1 MRSCALAVLLS
12 VTLLLTAQ
20 SRAQESAS
28 TGSAAEDLA
37 KMSQNP
43 VANMISLPLQN
54 NTTFNWGPQEKTRNV
69 LNIQPVWPIEMTDD
83 WNLITRTILPVISQ
97 PGVAPGQDRENG
109 LGDTTFTAFVSP
121 GNPGN
126 LVWGA
131 GPVVLIPTATDDR
144 LGADAWGLGPSIVLL
159 TMPGPWVIGSLFS
172 QVWDIS
178 GDTDIDLFS
187 WQYFLNYNFPSGWYL
202 TSAPIITRNGEAD
215 SGERWTVPLGGG
227 AGKVFSIGRQ
237 PVNVNL
243 QVYYNAEKPRIEGD
257 WQVRFQW
264 TFLFPQG

>member
-1 MRSCALAVLLS
+1 MLLAQQ
-12 VTLLLTAQ
+12 A
-20 SRAQESAS
+20 
-28 TGSAAEDLA
+28 SAAGTTVEDLA
-37 KMSQNP
+37 KKSQNP
-43 VANMISLPLQN
+43 VADMISLPLQN
-54 NTTFNWGPQEKTRNV
+54 NTTSNWGPQEKTRNV

-83 WNLITRTILPVISQ
+83 WNLVTRTILPVISQ

-121 GNPGN
+121 SNPGN

-159 TMPGPWVIGSLFS
+159 AMPGPWVIGSLFS
-172 QVWDIS
+172 QVWDVS

-202 TSAPIITRNGEAD
+202 TSAPVITRNGEAN
-215 SGERWTVPLGGG
+215 SAERWTVPFGGG
-227 AGKVFSIGRQ
+227 VGRVFPIGKQ
-237 PVNVNL
+237 PVNVSL
-243 QVYYNAEKPRIEGD
+243 QFYYNAEKPEFEGD
-257 WQVRFQW
+257 WLMRFQW
-264 TFLFPQG
+264 TFLFPRG